1 MVRRVCN
8 DIPLVLLSA
17 GGTGGHVY
25 PAESLAMELKKRGY
39 RLALVTD
46 RRGSALGGRLGELE
60 THRVR
65 SGGIAGK
72 GVVTRILNMGEIL
85 IGILQSCS
93 LLLRL
98 NPSVVIG
105 FGGYASLPMM
115 LAANFSSTATAI
127 HEQNALLGRANRLLS
142 RNAQKIATS
151 YKKMQY
157 IPKQA
162 AENVVYTGMPVR
174 DHVIAF
180 RDIPYPELNEHNI
193 INILVFGGSQGA
205 SIFSRVLP
213 KAIKHL
219 DTTIQSRLKLSQQC
233 RGEDYADLKAAYN
246 RLGIEADISIF
257 FDNLPELMAAAH
269 LVVCRAGA
277 SAIAELTT
285 IGRPA
290 ILVPYPHAIDDHQSG
305 NAHSLDE
312 VGGGWLIPDEA
323 FTPESLSN
331 RLEMLFKMP
340 RSLKNAATASKRSG
354 QSDATDKLADVVIN
368 LIPSHLKDSNNGGAI

>member
-1 MVRRVCN
+1 MRLGEGN
-8 DIPLVLLSA
+8 ENPLVLLSA

-25 PAESLAMELKKRGY
+25 PAESLAMELSKRGY

-46 RRGSALGGRLGELE
+46 RRGSDLGGRLGKLE

-65 SGGIAGK
+65 SGGIVGK
-72 GVVTRILNMGEIL
+72 GFFKRILNMGEIL
-85 IGILQSCS
+85 IGILQSFR
-93 LLLRL
+93 LLFSL

-105 FGGYASLPMM
+105 FGGYASVPMM

-142 RNAQKIATS
+142 RNVEKIATS

-157 IPKQA
+157 IPKHA
-162 AENVVYTGMPVR
+162 LENVVFTGMPVR
-174 DHVIAF
+174 GNVRAL
-180 RDIPYPELNEHNI
+180 RDSPYPELNEHNI

-205 SIFSRVLP
+205 SIFSRVVP
-213 KAIKHL
+213 EAIKQL
-219 DTTIQSRLKLSQQC
+219 DSKLQSRLKLSQQC
-233 RGEDYADLKAAYN
+233 RGEDYADLRAAYN
-246 RLGIEADISIF
+246 RLGIEADISTF
-257 FDNLPELMAAAH
+257 FDNLPERMADAH

-323 FTPESLSN
+323 FTAQSLSN

-340 RSLKNAATASKRSG
+340 RSLQNAASAARRAG
-354 QSDATDKLADVVIN
+354 QSNATDRLAELVIS
-368 LIPSHLKDSNNGGAI
+368 LIPRHFNDPNDGGAI